1 MFDRDSKTRAGIA
14 GVTAAALATAMIVA
28 IGVVHAS
35 EAGVSDVAIADVP
48 QNAAQQS
55 GPAPVRRTV
64 MVDREPTPA
73 VPEATVPAPALPV
86 VIDRVV
92 LVGDSLMFE
101 ASAPIGILTQGKEIV
116 PRYFGGTA
124 PCDWLGA
131 DLEATPTTAVVIS
144 FTGNNYTECMM
155 APTGAKPAGHELIDR
170 YRTDVLGLID
180 RATAADAWVVLVG
193 QPRHAFAFSDEAVD
207 AINATYEGFAAS
219 RPKVVFVDAG
229 RDVETPEGNFTYRL
243 PCNRFDAEY
252 DAGCVVDGTTT
263 VRGDGIHFCP
273 VVDVHP
279 CPVWS
284 AGAFRFGAAIATAV
298 NDPATFE

>member
-1 MFDRDSKTRAGIA
+1 MFDRDSRTRAGIA
-14 GVTAAALATAMIVA
+14 GVTAIAVATAMVVAVGAVRAGDAEISIV
-28 IGVVHAS
+28 S
-35 EAGVSDVAIADVP
+35 EAVVPVAAS
-48 QNAAQQS
+48 QEAR
-55 GPAPVRRTV
+55 PAPAT
-64 MVDREPTPA
+64 
-73 VPEATVPAPALPV
+73 TVPATTVAPAPPV

-92 LVGDSLMFE
+92 LVGDSLMHE
-101 ASAPIGILTQGKEIV
+101 ASAPIGIMTQGKEIV

-131 DLEATPTTAVVIS
+131 DLEATPTTVVVIS

-155 APTGAKPAGHELIDR
+155 APTGAKPAGQDVRDLIDR
-170 YRTDVLGLID
+170 T
-180 RATAADAWVVLVG
+180 TAADAWVVLVG

-207 AINATYEGFAAS
+207 AINATYREFAAS
-219 RPKVVFVDAG
+219 RSRVVFVDAG
-229 RDVETPEGNFTYRL
+229 REVETPEGNFAYRL
-243 PCNRFDAEY
+243 PCNRFDAEHE
-252 DAGCVVDGTTT
+252 AGCAVDGTTT